1 MASSSNTDVCIYWD
15 NSNIFVPAQD
25 VARAREGAIVGRD
38 LRIQFDALFELA
50 RAGRKVV
57 AGVCVGSLPPELDTL
72 WTRLRAVGVDL
83 ELFERGEESGRE
95 QAVDQALQVHML
107 RAVVDRPPGV
117 AVLLTGDGAG
127 AHEGKG
133 FFADLK
139 RMHMKGWQVEVLSWR
154 ESCHGGLRTWAEAH
168 GHFVPLD
175 DFYESI
181 TFVKGLRQ
189 SKKLPRQHRASREV

>member
-1 MASSSNTDVCIYWD
+1 MASSTADVCIYWD

-25 VARAREGAIVGRD
+25 VAKSREGATVGRD
-38 LRIQFDALFELA
+38 LRIQFDALYELA
-50 RAGRKVV
+50 RSGRKVV
-57 AGVCVGSLPPELDTL
+57 AGVCVGSLPPELNAV
-72 WTRLRAVGVDL
+72 WNRLRAVGVEL

-139 RMHMKGWQVEVLSWR
+139 RMHAKGWQVEVLSWKD
-154 ESCHGGLRTWAEAH
+154 SCHGGLRAWAEAN
-168 GHFVPLD
+168 GQFVPLD
-175 DFYESI
+175 NFYDHI
-181 TFVKGLRQ
+181 TFVKGLRT
-189 SKKLPRQHRASREV
+189 STKLPRQNRSPRAA